1 MGLDGDASR
10 YLTVRRLLLGT
21 VVSLCTLLFIDTVL
35 ASNAAVG
42 LSGASRD
49 ALNIPRWL
57 YIATG
62 GAAIGASALL
72 ASVVTDRVL
81 IDTVHDWQTFVPT
94 RATVRTAATTA
105 ARVVGLIGLAI
116 VLYRGLTGPQIPTVN
131 VALILVFAGVRAG
144 LTMFV
149 YLFGNVWPALNPWR
163 TIASFLTDF
172 LPTPTVRYPDRFS
185 RWPAV
190 LGLLLLVW
198 VETVTPVNKQ
208 PALLAGA
215 ILVYTVI
222 TIAGAVLFSPS
233 TWFTNVD
240 PISVAFRFY
249 GQVSPFCWADSG
261 LTFRPPGF
269 ELPES
274 DFVSEIADI
283 AFIIALVWELTFSG
297 FVTTTIGVRFIKSV
311 VAIGIPP
318 LVLYALLFV
327 VGYLAFLGTY
337 FAAARAARRIGETYL
352 LPCTLAIRF
361 AASLLAIAAG
371 YHLAHYFGF
380 FVSLSPLLVTAIATP
395 FSPPANPLVLSLPGW
410 FGMLPI
416 AFILIGHMLAVWVAH
431 ADAYATF
438 PSRIQAIRSQYPFIL
453 VMISYTVISLWLISL
468 PTASPAFVS

>member
-1 MGLDGDASR
+1 MSTVMGF
-10 YLTVRRLLLGT
+10 
-21 VVSLCTLLFIDTVL
+21 CTLLFIDTVL

-42 LSGASRD
+42 LSGASRET
-49 ALNIPRWL
+49 LNIPQWL

-81 IDTVHDWQTFVPT
+81 IHTVHDWYTLVPT
-94 RATVRTAATTA
+94 RATIRTVAITAAQVIG
-105 ARVVGLIGLAI
+105 VVGLAI
-116 VLYRGLTGPQIPTVN
+116 VLYRGFTGPQIPTVN

-144 LTMFV
+144 LTMVV

-163 TIASFLTDF
+163 TIASFLTNY
-172 LPTPTVRYPDRFS
+172 LPTRTLSYPAKVS

-198 VETVTPVNKQ
+198 VETVTQVNKQ

-233 TWFTNVD
+233 TWFINVD
-240 PISVAFRFY
+240 PISVTFRFY
-249 GQVSPFCWADSG
+249 GQVSPLRWADSG

-274 DFVSEIADI
+274 DFVSESADI

-297 FVTTTIGVRFIKSV
+297 FVTTTTGVTVVKSIVTIGV
-311 VAIGIPP
+311 PP
-318 LVLYALLFV
+318 LVLYAVLFV
-327 VGYLAFLGTY
+327 VGYLAFLSAY
-337 FAAARAARRIGETYL
+337 FIAAYIARRIGETYL
-352 LPCTLAIRF
+352 TPHILAVQF
-361 AASLLAIAAG
+361 APSLLAIAAG

-410 FGMLPI
+410 FGMLSI
-416 AFILIGHMLAVWVAH
+416 AFILIGHILAVWVAH

-438 PSRIQAIRSQYPFIL
+438 PSRMQAIQSQYPFVL